1 MKKIIPL
8 SVLTFFLALGFAVVS
23 PTKASGQ
30 SAGLVSSV
38 LNRME
43 RNRQSLKTLR
53 GNLSMEKYNAQLRDS
68 ERYNGVVLYVPGSG
82 RDASVRIEWRSPQH
96 EILAVANGK
105 YTLFR
110 PRLNQAIVGKSS
122 SVRGKAGA
130 GGILDLMYMTKT
142 QLEARFQPVQDVR
155 EETLWGGVSTI
166 HLTLVPKGNA
176 SFKYAEIW
184 VDSSGMPVQTKI
196 VEKNDD
202 ATTMRLSGLERNI
215 KVSDEEFSVK
225 LDSNVKIVK
234 G

>member
-1 MKKIIPL
+1 MKSLVPL
-8 SVLTFFLALGFAVVS
+8 SLLLAVLAGASIISS
-23 PTKASGQ
+23 PKTTNGQ

-43 RNRQSLKTLR
+43 RNRQSLRSLKAS
-53 GNLSMEKYNAQLRDS
+53 LSMEKYNAQLRDT
-68 ERYNGVVLYVPGSG
+68 ENYNGWVLYLPATG
-82 RDASVRIEWRSPQH
+82 RDASVRIEWQRPQH
-96 EILAVANGK
+96 EILAVSKGQ

-110 PRLNQAIVGKSS
+110 PRLNQAIVGKSG
-122 SVRGKAGA
+122 SVKGKAGA
-130 GGILDLMYMTKT
+130 GGVLEMMYMSKQ
-142 QLEARFQPVQDVR
+142 QLEAKFQPLQDVR

-184 VDSSGMPVQTKI
+184 VDASGMPVQTKI

-202 ATTMRLSGLERNI
+202 ATTMRLSGMERNLKI
-215 KVSDEEFSVK
+215 SPDDFKID
-225 LDSNVKIVK
+225 LDSGVKIVK

>member
-1 MKKIIPL
+1 MKRLVPL
-8 SVLTFFLALGFAVVS
+8 SLLLAVLAGVSIISS
-23 PTKASGQ
+23 PTATNGQ

-38 LNRME
+38 LSRME
-43 RNRQSLKTLR
+43 RNRQSLKSLKAS
-53 GNLSMEKYNAQLRDS
+53 LSMEKYNAQLRDKDS
-68 ERYNGVVLYVPGSG
+68 YSGWVLYVPGSG
-82 RDASVRIEWRSPQH
+82 RDASVRIEWQRPRH
-96 EILAVANGK
+96 EILAVAKGQ

-110 PRLNQAIVGKSS
+110 PSLGQAIVGKSG
-122 SVRGKAGA
+122 SVKGKAGA
-130 GGILDLMYMTKT
+130 SGVLDMMYMSKQ
-142 QLEARFQPVQDVR
+142 QLEAKFQPVQDVR

-202 ATTMRLSGLERNI
+202 ATTMRLNGVERNLKI
-215 KVSDEEFSVK
+215 SPDEFSVK
-225 LDSNVKIVK
+225 LDSSVKILK

>member
-1 MKKIIPL
+1 MKRL
-8 SVLTFFLALGFAVVS
+8 VS
-23 PTKASGQ
+23 PVILSAILLGGLLVSLPKAANGQ

-43 RNRQSLKTLR
+43 RNRQSLKSLKAS
-53 GNLSMEKYNAQLRDS
+53 LSMEKYNAQLRDA
-68 ERYNGVVLYVPGSG
+68 ERYKGVVLYMPASG
-82 RDASVRIEWRSPQH
+82 RDASVRIEWQSPQH
-96 EILAVANGK
+96 EILAVSNGK

-110 PRLNQAIVGKSS
+110 PRLGMAYVGSSKSN
-122 SVRGKAGA
+122 RNKAG
-130 GGILDLMYMTKT
+130 GVLEMMYMTRQ
-142 QLEARFQPVQDVR
+142 QLESRFQPVKDVR

-202 ATTMRLSGLERNI
+202 ATTMRLSGLERNLKI
-215 KVSDEEFSVK
+215 SADEFSVK

>member
-1 MKKIIPL
+1 MKRFVPL
-8 SVLTFFLALGFAVVS
+8 FVAVVVLVTAVMAGS
-23 PTKASGQ
+23 PKEVRGQ

-43 RNRQSLKTLR
+43 RNRNSLTSLR
-53 GNLSMEKYNAQLRDS
+53 AGISMEKYNSQLRDA
-68 ERYNGVVLYVPGSG
+68 ERYNGMVLYLPSG
-82 RDASVRIEWRSPQH
+82 AREVSVRIEWRSPQH
-96 EILAVANGK
+96 EILAVSNGQ

-110 PRLNQAIVGKSS
+110 PRLGMAYKGSSKSN
-122 SVRGKAGA
+122 RNKAG
-130 GGILDLMYMTKT
+130 GVLEMLYMSRQ
-142 QLEARFQPVQDVR
+142 QLEARFQPFQDVR
-155 EETLWGGVSTI
+155 EETLWGGISTI

-202 ATTMRLSGLERNI
+202 ATTMRLRDLEKNVKI
-215 KVSDEEFSVK
+215 SSDEFNLK

>member
-1 MKKIIPL
+1 M
-8 SVLTFFLALGFAVVS
+8 
-23 PTKASGQ
+23 Q
-30 SAGLVSSV
+30 
-38 LNRME
+38 
-43 RNRQSLKTLR
+43 
-53 GNLSMEKYNAQLRDS
+53 KYNSQLRDS
-68 ERYNGVVLYVPGSG
+68 WSYEGVVLYVPASG
-82 RDASVRIEWRSPQH
+82 REASVKIEWRRPQH

-110 PRLNQAIVGKSS
+110 PRLDQAYTGSSKSRTVEKNS
-122 SVRGKAGA
+122 
-130 GGILDLMYMTKT
+130 GGLLSMLYMSQQ

-166 HLTLVPKGNA
+166 HLTLIPKGNA

-202 ATTMRLSGLERNI
+202 STTVRLTGLE
-215 KVSDEEFSVK
+215 K
-225 LDSNVKIVK
+225 NVKIAAEEFNIKLNSTTKILK